1 MPAPSGRSAARQAL
15 SRPPLSFAAAVSR
28 IHSGRK
34 GRAGS
39 HRPYPATRPEWVTLA
54 PEEAANQAVQL
65 AKGGRSAAQVG
76 AALRDGFGVP
86 GVRLLTGKRMATV
99 LADGGVRAE
108 VPDDLQALLKRVVH
122 LQRHLET
129 HPNDLANRRGLTLME
144 SRIRRLARYYR
155 QRRRIPESW
164 RYSAAGAALQVE

>member
-1 MPAPSGRSAARQAL
+1 M
-15 SRPPLSFAAAVSR
+15 SR

-39 HRPYPATRPEWVTLA
+39 HRPYPLTKPEWVTTTT
-54 PEEAANQAVQL
+54 EEVVSQVVQL
-65 AKGGRSAAQVG
+65 AKTGTG
-76 AALRDGFGVP
+76 AARIGQTLRDVYGVP
-86 GVRLLTGKRMATV
+86 STRAVTGKRLGAILQENRV
-99 LADGGVRAE
+99 KAE
-108 VPDDLQALLKRVVH
+108 IPDDLQALLKRVVH

-129 HPNDLANRRGLTLME
+129 HPKDLSNRRGLVLME

-155 QRRRIPESW
+155 QHRRIPEGW

>member
-1 MPAPSGRSAARQAL
+1 
-15 SRPPLSFAAAVSR
+15 VSR

-39 HRPYPATRPEWVTLA
+39 HRPFPVTRPDWVTISA
-54 PEEAANQAVQL
+54 EELSTQAVQL

-76 AALRDGFGVP
+76 LALRDGLGVP
-86 GVRLLTGKRMATV
+86 STRGVTGKRLTAV
-99 LADGGVRAE
+99 LADGGVKPE

-122 LQRHLET
+122 LQRHLAA
-129 HPNDLANRRGLTLME
+129 HPTDLANRRGLTLME

-155 QRRRIPESW
+155 QHRRIPEGW

>member
-1 MPAPSGRSAARQAL
+1 M
-15 SRPPLSFAAAVSR
+15 SR

-39 HRPYPATRPEWVTLA
+39 HRPYPLAKPEWVTVSS
-54 PEEAANQAVQL
+54 EEAVAQAVQL
-65 AKGGRSAAQVG
+65 AKTGLSAAQVG
-76 AALRDGFGVP
+76 QSLRDSFGVP
-86 GVRLLTGKRMATV
+86 SARLLTGKRLGAS
-99 LADGGVRAE
+99 LAESGVRPE
-108 VPDDLQALLKRVVH
+108 IPDDLQALLKRVVH

-129 HPNDLANRRGLTLME
+129 HPKDLSNRRGLSLME

-155 QRRRIPESW
+155 QRRRIPENW

>member
-1 MPAPSGRSAARQAL
+1 M
-15 SRPPLSFAAAVSR
+15 SR

-39 HRPYPATRPEWVTLA
+39 HRPYPSTKPEWVTVSA
-54 PEEAANQAVQL
+54 EEAVTQAVQL
-65 AKGGRSAAQVG
+65 AKTGISAAQVG
-76 AALRDGFGVP
+76 QSLRDSFGVP
-86 GVRLLTGKRMATV
+86 SARLLTGKRLGAT
-99 LADGGVRAE
+99 LAENGVRPE
-108 VPDDLQALLKRVVH
+108 IPDDLQALLKRVVH

-129 HPNDLANRRGLTLME
+129 HPKDLANRRGLTLME

-155 QRRRIPESW
+155 QRRRIAENW

>member
-1 MPAPSGRSAARQAL
+1 
-15 SRPPLSFAAAVSR
+15 VSR

-34 GRAGS
+34 GRSGS
-39 HRPYPATRPEWVTLA
+39 HRPYPVLRPEWVTVSAEELA
-54 PEEAANQAVQL
+54 TQAVQL

-76 AALRDGFGVP
+76 LALRDGLGVP
-86 GVRLLTGKRMATV
+86 STRAVTGKRLSAV
-99 LADGGVRAE
+99 LAAGGVTAE

-122 LQRHLET
+122 LQHHLEA
-129 HPNDLANRRGLTLME
+129 HPNDLSNRRGLTLME